1 MTTDKQAFYKVCMVP
16 LMGVTDA
23 KDCYDRVSQ
32 DLGFG
37 TEIPRLHYCR
47 YRQQLRRPQTF
58 YCWTTTQNMW
68 VDGGTKYMDK
78 TNFRKTLE
86 RGTWSVTYNEE
97 FTKQTSRKA
106 KKADTTTADHEA
118 DQQKGKESGYDYC

>member
-1 MTTDKQAFYKVCMVP
+1 
-16 LMGVTDA
+16 
-23 KDCYDRVSQ
+23 
-32 DLGFG
+32 
-37 TEIPRLHYCR
+37 
-47 YRQQLRRPQTF
+47 
-58 YCWTTTQNMW
+58 MW